1 MPLHLIPTTKRGHIY
16 FLNNNN
22 NNNNNNYY
30 YYYLK
35 TSPFDNLKPLTKIIF
50 KKKKGKM
57 VGRGTKVKCNNQ
69 PMKLKSNMNEMK
81 KIGDE
86 VKERLSE

>member
-1 MPLHLIPTTKRGHIY
+1 
-16 FLNNNN
+16 
-22 NNNNNNYY
+22 
-30 YYYLK
+30 
-35 TSPFDNLKPLTKIIF
+35 
-50 KKKKGKM
+50 M
-57 VGRGTKVKCNNQ
+57 VGGGTKVKCNNQ